1 MVPGDRLSMLAPYKE
16 STIHLRL
23 AMESKEGLWT
33 DESFGGFKNGSFQAW
48 REKLMI

>member
-23 AMESKEGLWT
+23 AVESKEGLWT
-33 DESFGGFKNGSFQAW
+33 DESFGGLRMDRF
-48 REKLMI
+48 RLEEKS